1 MRTFLI
7 LWKRELAAYF
17 LSPIA
22 YVMMMFFLA
31 VMGYTFWMLLNILA
45 HGVVGAT
52 VMNELF
58 GSIFFWI
65 TLLILIPLIT
75 MRLLAEENR
84 SGTIE
89 LLMTAPVTEAQVV
102 LAKYAGALS
111 FYFIMWMPTLA
122 YVYVLRRYDPL
133 MSVDLGPLAAG
144 YLGALLLGAFYL
156 SAGLLMSALTRNQI
170 VAAMS
175 AFAMVTLAFFAGFMP
190 YISRSETVRDA
201 GRNFSAVMH
210 MMDFSR
216 GMVDT
221 RPAVLYLTGAA
232 FLLFTTV
239 KILEMKKWK

>member
-1 MRTFLI
+1 MRTFFI
-7 LWKRELAAYF
+7 LWKRELASYF

-22 YVMMMFFLA
+22 YVMVMFFLF

-45 HGVVGAT
+45 HGVVSAT

-75 MRLLAEENR
+75 MRLFAEENR

-89 LLMTAPVTEAQVV
+89 LLMTAPVTETQVV
-102 LAKYAGALS
+102 LSKYAGALS
-111 FYFIMWMPTLA
+111 FYLVMWLPTLA
-122 YVYVLRRYDPL
+122 YVYVLRHYDPL
-133 MSVDLGPLAAG
+133 MSVDLGPLASG

-156 SAGLLMSALTRNQI
+156 SAGLLMSSLTRNQI

-175 AFAMVTLAFFAGFMP
+175 SFALVTVAFFAGFMP

-201 GRNFSAVMH
+201 GRHFSAVLH
-210 MMDFSR
+210 MMDFAR

-221 RPAVLYLTGAA
+221 RPVVLYLTSTA
-232 FLLFTTV
+232 FLLFTTI

>member
-1 MRTFLI
+1 MRTFLT
-7 LWKRELAAYF
+7 LWRRELASYF

-22 YVMMMFFLA
+22 YVMVMFFLF
-31 VMGYTFWMLLNILA
+31 VIGYYFWMLLNILA
-45 HGVVGAT
+45 RGVVSIT

-58 GSIFFWI
+58 GSVFFWI
-65 TLLILIPLIT
+65 PVLILIPLIT
-75 MRLLAEENR
+75 MRLFAEEIR

-89 LLMTAPVTEAQVV
+89 LLMTAPVTETQVV
-102 LAKYAGALS
+102 LSKYAGALS
-111 FYFIMWMPTLA
+111 FYVIMWLPTLA
-122 YVYVLRRYDPL
+122 YVYVLRHYDPL
-133 MSVDLGPLAAG
+133 MTVDLGPLASV

-175 AFAMVTLAFFAGFMP
+175 AFAVVTVAFFAGFMP

-201 GRNFSAVMH
+201 GRHFSAVMH

-216 GMVDT
+216 GAVDT
-221 RPAVLYLTGAA
+221 RPVVLYVTATA
-232 FLLFTTV
+232 FLLFATV

>member
-1 MRTFLI
+1 MRTFFT
-7 LWKRELAAYF
+7 LWKRELASYF

-22 YVMMMFFLA
+22 YVMVMFFLF

-45 HGVVGAT
+45 HGVVSAT

-75 MRLLAEENR
+75 MRLFAEENR

-89 LLMTAPVTEAQVV
+89 LLMTAPVTETQVV
-102 LAKYAGALS
+102 LSKYAGALS
-111 FYFIMWMPTLA
+111 FYLVMWLPTLA
-122 YVYVLRRYDPL
+122 YVFVLRHYDPL
-133 MSVDLGPLAAG
+133 MSVDLGPLASG

-156 SAGLLMSALTRNQI
+156 GAGLLMSSLTRNQI

-175 AFAMVTLAFFAGFMP
+175 SFALVTVAFFAGFMP

-201 GRNFSAVMH
+201 GRHFSAVLH
-210 MMDFSR
+210 MMDFAR

-221 RPAVLYLTGAA
+221 RPAVLYLTGTA